1 MGSRLMPNGRW
12 RIILGHG
19 PDRRYVYCDSWEK
32 AEKVIRCERTEAKVR
47 DAKRSWG
54 QAEEA
59 EKQKDEKIKA
69 EKVKKPKS
77 EKPKRQTSKMSI
89 IRNEVLENE
98 VECTTGLE
106 VI

>member
-19 PDRRYVYCDSWEK
+19 PDRRYVYCDTWEE

-54 QAEEA
+54 LAEET
-59 EKQKDEKIKA
+59 EKQKDEKPKISRT
-69 EKVKKPKS
+69 EKLKT
-77 EKPKRQTSKMSI
+77 EKL
-89 IRNEVLENE
+89 NFENE
-98 VECTTGLE
+98 SYMK
-106 VI
+106 